1 MNFRAFRHK
10 TKIILISKAEW
21 ESIQRFAD
29 FFHRLNESPFLKRQ
43 GKIYVFRGSYF
54 ADLRMGTED
63 APLIWINED
72 IYRVYI
78 LYDQV
83 STVPSL
89 LNKVCNSI

>member
-1 MNFRAFRHK
+1 MALPPLQLYTIYSNG
-10 TKIILISKAEW
+10 T
-21 ESIQRFAD
+21 
-29 FFHRLNESPFLKRQ
+29 
-43 GKIYVFRGSYF
+43 KIYVFRGSCL

-63 APLIWINED
+63 TPLNWINED